1 MGCHKKK
8 WATMMTLKECGIS
21 IYLIALVVSKLK
33 PLMFFR

>member
-1 MGCHKKK
+1 
-8 WATMMTLKECGIS
+8 MTSKECGIF